1 MRWQGASK
9 RTYTGGKCIA
19 SRSKRK
25 FEIGREF
32 AETRIGPAKNKNIST
47 RGGNRK
53 VRLLSDNKIN
63 VTNPKTGKTERATAK
78 NVTGNP
84 ANKHYI
90 RRNIMTKGTIV
101 ETDLGVVRVT
111 SRPGQ
116 DGVIN
121 GILLDEQES

>member
-9 RTYTGGKCIA
+9 RTYTGGKRIA

-32 AETRIGPAKNKNIST
+32 AETRIGPAKNKNVAT

-53 VRLLSDNKIN
+53 VRLLSDRSIN
-63 VTNPKTGKTERATAK
+63 VTDQKTGKTQRATAET
-78 NVTGNP
+78 VTGNA

-101 ETDLGVVRVT
+101 RTNLGLVKVT

-121 GILLDEQES
+121 GILLNEPEA

>member
-9 RTYTGGKCIA
+9 RTYTGGKRIA

-32 AETRIGPAKNKNIST
+32 AETRIGPTKNKNIAT

-53 VRLLSDNKIN
+53 VRLLSDNFIN
-63 VTNPKTGKTERATAK
+63 VTDPKTGKTQRATAEK
-78 NVTGNP
+78 VTGNP

-90 RRNIMTKGTIV
+90 RRNIMTKGTLV
-101 ETDLGVVRVT
+101 KTDIGLVRIT

-116 DGVIN
+116 AGVIN
-121 GILLDEQES
+121 AVLLEEQE

>member
-9 RTYTGGKCIA
+9 RTYTGGKRID
-19 SRSKRK
+19 SRKKRK

-32 AETRIGPAKNKNIST
+32 AETRIGPAKSKNVPT

-53 VRLLSDNKIN
+53 VRLLSDNFIN
-63 VTNPKTGKTERATAK
+63 VTDPKTGKTQRVTAEK
-78 NVTGNP
+78 VMENS

-90 RRNIMTKGTIV
+90 RRNIITKGTIV
-101 ETDLGVVRVT
+101 RTDAGLVKVT

-116 DGVIN
+116 SGVIN
-121 GILLDEQES
+121 AVLLEEQE

>member
-9 RTYTGGKCIA
+9 RTYTGGKRIA

-32 AETRIGPAKNKNIST
+32 AETRIGPTKSKNIST

-53 VRLLSDNKIN
+53 VRLLSDQFIN
-63 VTNPKTGKTERATAK
+63 VTDKKTGKTQRATAET
-78 NVTGNP
+78 VTGNA

-90 RRNIMTKGTIV
+90 RRNIMTKGT
-101 ETDLGVVRVT
+101 VVRTDMGLVKVT

-121 GILLDEQES
+121 AVLLDEQE